1 MSKLLSVTATK
12 VLHDERLKTS
22 VTQKIESIMQDG
34 KVDTSDIPDILSIV
48 VECTDNLGA
57 LHLSYTELVEVLE
70 EIIMYILEH
79 HKVIPDDKKQEFTK
93 MIHGS
98 IKLVLLQPKIK
109 SCILSG
115 WTRLKSLFCCSSSS
129 SSSKSKSSSSE
140 KKEDTEDKED
150 KEDIEDLKVKYSIL
164 QDKLKTIEN
173 MHTEK
178 VEHQEEHQVEH
189 QEEHHEEHQVEHVES
204 R

>member
-129 SSSKSKSSSSE
+129 SKSKSSSSE
-140 KKEDTEDKED
+140 KKEDKEDTEDKED

-164 QDKLKTIEN
+164 QDKLKTLEN
-173 MHTEK
+173 KHAEK
-178 VEHQEEHQVEH
+178 VEHQEEH
-189 QEEHHEEHQVEHVES
+189 QEEHHEEHQE
-204 R
+204 

>member
-12 VLHDERLKTS
+12 VLHDEKLKTS

-57 LHLSYTELVEVLE
+57 LHLSYTELIEVLE
-70 EIIMYILEH
+70 EIIMYILEQ

-129 SSSKSKSSSSE
+129 SSSASSSSKSKLSSSE
-140 KKEDTEDKED
+140 KKENKEDKENKEN
-150 KEDIEDLKVKYSIL
+150 KEDIEDTEDIEDIKVKYSIL
-164 QDKLKTIEN
+164 QDKLKTLEN
-173 MHTEK
+173 KHTEK
-178 VEHQEEHQVEH
+178 VEHQEEHQE
-189 QEEHHEEHQVEHVES
+189 
-204 R
+204 